1 MVFSK
6 QKRIEIHSKYNGKC
20 AYCGEDILLKDM
32 QIDHII
38 PQEMY
43 VKHVRNNFRIPSFL
57 KHLTE
62 VDMNHDDNLNPS
74 CRVCNKWKSA
84 HDLEF
89 FRRELSEQVKRLN
102 ERSSN
107 YRIAKKYNQIEEVV
121 KPIVFYFETTKKDA

>member
-1 MVFSK
+1 MAFSK

-43 VKHVRNNFRIPSFL
+43 IKHVRNKFRIPTFL
-57 KHLTE
+57 SHLTE
-62 VDMNHDDNLNPS
+62 ADMNHDDNLNPS
-74 CRVCNKWKSA
+74 CRVCNKWKSC
-84 HDLEF
+84 HDLEL

-107 YRIAKKYNQIEEVV
+107 YRIVKKYNQIEEVV
-121 KPIVFYFETTKKDA
+121 KPIVFYFETIKK